1 MLKHFPYKTLGH
13 ANHGWLDARHHF
25 SFASY
30 YNSKRMGFGT
40 LRVINDDIIK
50 AGKGFDTH
58 SHQNME
64 IITFVRQGAI
74 THRDSNGNV
83 GRTKAGDV
91 QVMSAGTGVSHSEF
105 NKESEDTNIF
115 QIWIEP
121 NKQNVKPQWDSHRFP
136 QAASQKQLTLL
147 VSGDNKA
154 PLSIN
159 QDAFIYG
166 GNLSTGTTLTHPI
179 KHQAYILISDGSVK
193 IESHILNKGD
203 GLEVTNLSSISFTA
217 LSDAKILVIDTP
229 K

>member
-1 MLKHFPYKTLGH
+1 MIQKKETNYFDHDLLSKFTSEINLSSKDLKKKSQLSDVSKVNFIYHHSKKLSLVQQRVSSYLLVIYSYF
-13 ANHGWLDARHHF
+13 LD
-25 SFASY
+25 
-30 YNSKRMGFGT
+30 
-40 LRVINDDIIK
+40 
-50 AGKGFDTH
+50 
-58 SHQNME
+58 
-64 IITFVRQGAI
+64 
-74 THRDSNGNV
+74 
-83 GRTKAGDV
+83 
-91 QVMSAGTGVSHSEF
+91 
-105 NKESEDTNIF
+105 NKKFI
-115 QIWIEP
+115 
-121 NKQNVKPQWDSHRFP
+121 
-136 QAASQKQLTLL
+136 L
-147 VSGDNKA
+147 VSGNNKA